1 MTTDL
6 STLTSAAD
14 KWDDMAGEFKKLEDA
29 YERDVHRISLGETWR
44 GFAATAANVRFDA
57 TLREYQAAQKE
68 AKALA
73 AVLREA
79 HTQFTDLRGRLRSV
93 VGDAVKAGMKVSEQG
108 HVAYDYDKLDAKALY
123 AARHDP
129 DFESTVRTREGEWH
143 QAIAGAVKAFD
154 DADVGVKIALETVVI
169 DGNPVDGYGFNAEAD
184 TKKDIEEYEADHA
197 ADIATR
203 INSGENVSAA
213 DRAELQ
219 RAFRDNGGNKDFS
232 QTFLNSLGAD
242 GAVQLGNKLNDGA
255 QSPDKK
261 LKGQY
266 QDLQKGL
273 ANTIANATRIAKSVA
288 QLTPGSKAFEAW
300 KKSDDADAEFYR
312 EFTAEL
318 EKAGTKNYGSN
329 TNPLYGYQSLV
340 SVMSHAGAKFDDQF
354 LYELGDDMIKA
365 ENEHKGIFNTI
376 GGGHDGIKSDAL
388 DGLLAI
394 MSENPDAATAFFDP
408 DVKGGEGNPERDGDE
423 VKGGADHLHY
433 LAGTGD
439 GAREWPKILMATG
452 TDMDDPFSRT
462 GLGAALQAAATGN
475 VPLPAGQDP
484 LPAYTHTPEQARVM
498 NGILATLDQGPSTEV
513 HENLQVPI
521 AQAIAQYTPDSHEI
535 LGGLDGE
542 YAVNMKDGYFVDDKG
557 RAHLATP
564 ADALVHVMRGVSD
577 DPDAF
582 GTLNKAENR
591 FINAELDKLPEDS
604 RGYSESNPLSKSGA
618 ALGALTAIRED
629 VLNDERSGAY
639 SDADWKSKVA
649 YHVIGGMVTP
659 AAIPTAGGSI
669 VVGDALQRGVDT
681 LAWVWGNDLKADA
694 DGKATEAI
702 NDRYLDVN
710 RQMQVLVHGW
720 GGERYDLETEDGRD
734 KVQGLTDKILTGH
747 TRGVVTAQ
755 GYLSDA
761 PN

>member
-1 MTTDL
+1 M
-6 STLTSAAD
+6 
-14 KWDDMAGEFKKLEDA
+14 
-29 YERDVHRISLGETWR
+29 
-44 GFAATAANVRFDA
+44 
-57 TLREYQAAQKE
+57 
-68 AKALA
+68 
-73 AVLREA
+73 
-79 HTQFTDLRGRLRSV
+79 
-93 VGDAVKAGMKVSEQG
+93 
-108 HVAYDYDKLDAKALY
+108 
-123 AARHDP
+123 
-129 DFESTVRTREGEWH
+129 
-143 QAIAGAVKAFD
+143 
-154 DADVGVKIALETVVI
+154 
-169 DGNPVDGYGFNAEAD
+169 
-184 TKKDIEEYEADHA
+184 
-197 ADIATR
+197 
-203 INSGENVSAA
+203 
-213 DRAELQ
+213 
-219 RAFRDNGGNKDFS
+219 
-232 QTFLNSLGAD
+232 
-242 GAVQLGNKLNDGA
+242 
-255 QSPDKK
+255 
-261 LKGQY
+261 
-266 QDLQKGL
+266 
-273 ANTIANATRIAKSVA
+273 
-288 QLTPGSKAFEAW
+288 
-300 KKSDDADAEFYR
+300 
-312 EFTAEL
+312 
-318 EKAGTKNYGSN
+318 
-329 TNPLYGYQSLV
+329 
-340 SVMSHAGAKFDDQF
+340 
-354 LYELGDDMIKA
+354 
-365 ENEHKGIFNTI
+365 
-376 GGGHDGIKSDAL
+376 
-388 DGLLAI
+388 
-394 MSENPDAATAFFDP
+394 
-408 DVKGGEGNPERDGDE
+408 
-423 VKGGADHLHY
+423 
-433 LAGTGD
+433 
-439 GAREWPKILMATG
+439 
-452 TDMDDPFSRT
+452 
-462 GLGAALQAAATGN
+462 
-475 VPLPAGQDP
+475 
-484 LPAYTHTPEQARVM
+484 
-498 NGILATLDQGPSTEV
+498 

-521 AQAIAQYTPDSHEI
+521 AQAIAQYTPDSHEV